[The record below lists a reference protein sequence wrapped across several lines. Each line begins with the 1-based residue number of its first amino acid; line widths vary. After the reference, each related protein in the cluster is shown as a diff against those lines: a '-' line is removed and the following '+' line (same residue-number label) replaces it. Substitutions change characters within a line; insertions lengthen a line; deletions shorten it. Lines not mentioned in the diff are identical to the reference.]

1 VKQVVHVEETP
12 LTWLLALTAT
22 TSRSAVQ
29 QSHWRQASLDQVR
42 IYLVS
47 GEHFWEALTAEKV
60 MTFGEA
66 MSQTVARKISSPP
79 ALRRSEGQ

>member
-1 VKQVVHVEETP
+1 MKPVVHAEETP
-12 LTWLLALTAT
+12 LTWLPALTVT

-29 QSHWRQASLDQVR
+29 QSHWRQASLDQVE
-42 IYLVS
+42 ISLVS
-47 GEHFWEALTAEKV
+47 GERFWEALTAGKV

-66 MSQTVARKISSPP
+66 MSQTVARKVSSPP

>member
-1 VKQVVHVEETP
+1 MKQVVHAEETP

-29 QSHWRQASLDQVR
+29 SHWRQASLGQAR
-42 IYLVS
+42 ISLVS
-47 GEHFWEALTAEKV
+47 GEHFWEALMVGKV

-66 MSQTVARKISSPP
+66 MSQTASRRVSSPP